1 MKKLGTF
8 AGFYVICFILIYV
21 FLFTLEVLSK
31 YGAGILIVSVP
42 LALLLWA
49 LYGLICRVDDL
60 QKRIDEL
67 TGKAEDE
74 PKA

>member
-1 MKKLGTF
+1 MKKLGTV

-21 FLFTLEVLSK
+21 FLLALEVLSK
-31 YGAGILIVSVP
+31 HGAGILIVPVP

>member
-1 MKKLGTF
+1 MYYSDL
-8 AGFYVICFILIYV
+8 CFL
-21 FLFTLEVLSK
+21 LALEVLSK
-31 YGAGILIVSVP
+31 HGAGILIVPVP

-67 TGKAEDE
+67 TGRAEDE
-74 PKA
+74 PEV

>member
-21 FLFTLEVLSK
+21 FLLALEALSK
-31 YGAGILIVSVP
+31 HGAGILIVPGP

-67 TGKAEDE
+67 TGRAEDE
-74 PKA
+74 PEV

>member
-21 FLFTLEVLSK
+21 FLLALEALSK
-31 YGAGILIVSVP
+31 HGAGILIVPVP

-67 TGKAEDE
+67 TGRAEDGPE
-74 PKA
+74 V

>member
-8 AGFYVICFILIYV
+8 AGFYVIYFILIYV
-21 FLFTLEVLSK
+21 FLFALEVLSK
-31 YGAGILIVSVP
+31 YGAGILIVPVP
-42 LALLLWA
+42 LALLLWT

-67 TGKAEDE
+67 TGRAEDE
-74 PKA
+74 PKV

>member
-67 TGKAEDE
+67 TGRAEDE
-74 PKA
+74 PEA

>member
-21 FLFTLEVLSK
+21 FLFALEVLSK
-31 YGAGILIVSVP
+31 YGAGILIVPVP

-67 TGKAEDE
+67 TGRAEDE
-74 PKA
+74 PEV

>member
-1 MKKLGTF
+1 M
-8 AGFYVICFILIYV
+8 
-21 FLFTLEVLSK
+21 LSK
-31 YGAGILIVSVP
+31 YGAGILIVPVS

-67 TGKAEDE
+67 TGRAEDE
-74 PKA
+74 PEA

>member
-21 FLFTLEVLSK
+21 FLLALEALSK
-31 YGAGILIVSVP
+31 HGAGILIVPGP

-49 LYGLICRVDDL
+49 LYD
-60 QKRIDEL
+60 
-67 TGKAEDE
+67 
-74 PKA
+74 

>member
-67 TGKAEDE
+67 TGRAEDE
-74 PKA
+74 PEV

>member
-8 AGFYVICFILIYV
+8 AGFYVICFILIYA
-21 FLFTLEVLSK
+21 FLLALEVLSK
-31 YGAGILIVSVP
+31 YGAGILIVPVP

-67 TGKAEDE
+67 TGRAEDE
-74 PKA
+74 PEA

>member
-31 YGAGILIVSVP
+31 YGAGILIVPVP

-67 TGKAEDE
+67 TGRAEDGPE
-74 PKA
+74 V